1 MGMYFITLFFFVDKW
16 YVFQFLSY
24 AFMSFMILMV
34 CYNKKLSPHIILLL
48 VKFLIKLFTNRVKHS
63 LKEELNYFLVPKLR

>member
-1 MGMYFITLFFFVDKW
+1 MYFITLFFFVAKW

-34 CYNKKLSPHIILLL
+34 CYNQKLSLHIILLL
-48 VKFLIKLFTNRVKHS
+48 VKFLIKLFTNRVKQS
-63 LKEELNYFLVPKLR
+63 LKEELNYFLDPKLR